1 MTQFGEYGHQL
12 QFEIE
17 DRLSRQMGSGER
29 SLGDLIPHVVDRAE
43 IINVDSMCRG
53 CVLSDGGDNGGDGN
67 GGDDG
72 GDGTPDGDLI
82 NGPFLAKYSLSS
94 RIIVTQELTAEQILG
109 MQDHLMHID
118 HLAGV
123 MTWEMEP
130 KRGSSSVLFQYHP
143 DTRSPSYTIEWN
155 FSEENNEDKYEA
167 ELEATANM
175 VVAR

>member
-1 MTQFGEYGHQL
+1 
-12 QFEIE
+12 
-17 DRLSRQMGSGER
+17 MGSGGR

-72 GDGTPDGDLI
+72 TPDGDLI
-82 NGPFLAKYSLSS
+82 SGPFLAKYSLSS
-94 RIIVTQELTAEQILG
+94 RIIVTQELSAEQILE

-123 MTWEMEP
+123 TTWEMEP
-130 KRGSSSVLFQYHP
+130 KRGSSSVLFYYHP

-155 FSEENNEDKYEA
+155 FSEENTEDKYES

>member
-1 MTQFGEYGHQL
+1 
-12 QFEIE
+12 
-17 DRLSRQMGSGER
+17 MGSGGR

-53 CVLSDGGDNGGDGN
+53 CVLYDGGDNGGDGN

-72 GDGTPDGDLI
+72 TPDGDLI
-82 NGPFLAKYSLSS
+82 SGPFLAKYSLSS
-94 RIIVTQELTAEQILG
+94 RIIVTQELSAEQILE

-123 MTWEMEP
+123 TTWEMEP
-130 KRGSSSVLFQYHP
+130 KRGSSSVLFHYHP

-155 FSEENNEDKYEA
+155 FSEENTEDKYES

>member
-12 QFEIE
+12 QYEIE
-17 DRLSRQMGSGER
+17 YRLSRQMGTGER

-43 IINVDSMCRG
+43 IMNVDSMCRG
-53 CVLSDGGDNGGDGN
+53 CVLSDGGDDNS
-67 GGDDG
+67 GDDG
-72 GDGTPDGDLI
+72 GDGTPGDI
-82 NGPFLAKYSLSS
+82 IDGPFLAEYSLRS
-94 RIIVTQELTAEQILG
+94 RIMVTQELTADQIME

-130 KRGSSSVLFQYHP
+130 KRGSSSVLFLYHP